1 MASNGND
8 PDKYRSGVFYIGF
21 GPIKIGRNSE
31 KIRNTFQN
39 KFAHD
44 FLMGGESPYFL
55 WLDKDPRWYFYFGS
69 GTGNTLW

>member
-1 MASNGND
+1 M
-8 PDKYRSGVFYIGF
+8 
-21 GPIKIGRNSE
+21 KIGRNSE

-44 FLMGGESPYFL
+44 FMMGGESPYFL